1 MTVVSTGWL
10 VLEMTGSPLSLGI
23 VWATRAVPHLLW
35 GMLAG
40 AVADKLER
48 RRLLLW
54 ILIVLAG
61 AALLFGSL
69 IMNGLIQLWQIFLF
83 IFITS
88 SLKTFDMTARQ
99 ALVVDIVGRD
109 HVMRSIALNSV
120 GLRMMGLIGGAVAGV
135 LISVWGIASPFYVM
149 VVCYSM
155 GFVSLWLVR
164 TESTHRSQDA
174 LDQPSL
180 WTHFR
185 EGFTIIAQN
194 RVVAVLVVLAILCEV
209 FGFSYQVLLPL
220 FARDVLEVGAVGL
233 GVFTAVQS
241 MGGLI
246 ATLALTAGSKYQA
259 KGRLLLVL
267 YLLFGIVILLFA
279 QSSDY
284 IFSLIVICLT
294 GGIAAAFD
302 AMQHIMLQLNV
313 DEKQRGRAMGIWQ
326 VSIGFGPI
334 GHILLG
340 FVASTIGPMMA
351 LTINGIIIIVS
362 FLTII
367 QVTNFRKIAD

>member
-1 MTVVSTGWL
+1 
-10 VLEMTGSPLSLGI
+10 
-23 VWATRAVPHLLW
+23 
-35 GMLAG
+35 
-40 AVADKLER
+40 
-48 RRLLLW
+48 
-54 ILIVLAG
+54 
-61 AALLFGSL
+61 
-69 IMNGLIQLWQIFLF
+69 
-83 IFITS
+83 
-88 SLKTFDMTARQ
+88 MTARQ
-99 ALVVDIVGRD
+99 ALVVDIVGRN

-135 LISVWGIASPFYVM
+135 LISVWGNASPFYVM
-149 VVCYSM
+149 VVCYGM

-164 TESTHRSQDA
+164 TESTHCSQDT
-174 LDQPSL
+174 LDKPSL
-180 WTHFR
+180 WTHFH

-194 RVVAVLVVLAILCEV
+194 HVVTVLVVLAILCEI

-220 FARDVLEVGAVGL
+220 FARDILEVGAVGL
-233 GVFTAVQS
+233 GAFTAAQS

-246 ATLALTAGSKYQA
+246 STLALTAWSKHQA
-259 KGRLLLVL
+259 KDRLLLVL
-267 YLLFGIVILLFA
+267 YLLFGVMILLFA

-284 IFSLIVICLT
+284 ILSLTIICLT

-313 DEKQRGRAMGIWQ
+313 DEKQRGRAMGIWH

-362 FLTII
+362 FLAII
-367 QVTNFRKIAD
+367 QVTNFRKIDG